1 MVTGLLLVTN
11 RFLLGAGH
19 LLGLLSLWGEHV
31 GCGLLLLGLR
41 CHGSLLG
48 LLVARDLL
56 GLLGILDGLHVRL
69 LHWLLW
75 LSWRLLLVEMHRGLG
90 LTDNAVAM
98 DAVAMTTEHIGSR
111 GWLIEHLT
119 TSWRV

>member
-1 MVTGLLLVTN
+1 LLLVTN
-11 RFLLGAGH
+11 RFLLGAEH

-41 CHGSLLG
+41 CHGSLL
-48 LLVARDLL
+48 LVSMVTRLLL

-75 LSWRLLLVEMHRGLG
+75 LSLGLLLVEMHRGLG
-90 LTDNAVAM
+90 LADHAVAM

-111 GWLIEHLT
+111 GWLIEHLA